1 MPKKILVVDDNVD
14 TRELTHLHLTTE
26 GFTVIVASDG
36 REGLYLAGIEL
47 PDLII
52 TDISMPGL
60 NGVEL
65 VKQLRLTSE
74 LNNIPI
80 LVLTAMGQAEMELAI
95 KAGANRAMA
104 KPVLLDALADDVR
117 ELLLESDRHR
127 E

>member
-1 MPKKILVVDDNVD
+1 MPKKILVVDDNLD
-14 TRELTHLHLTTE
+14 TRELSHLHLTTE

-36 REGLYLAGIEL
+36 REGLYMAGAER

-60 NGVEL
+60 DGVEM
-65 VKQLRLTSE
+65 VRQVRQQPEIK
-74 LNNIPI
+74 NVPI
-80 LVLTAMGQAEMELAI
+80 LVLTAMGKEEIDQAI
-95 KAGANRAMA
+95 RAGANRAMN

-117 ELLLESDRHR
+117 EMLSESKLQK